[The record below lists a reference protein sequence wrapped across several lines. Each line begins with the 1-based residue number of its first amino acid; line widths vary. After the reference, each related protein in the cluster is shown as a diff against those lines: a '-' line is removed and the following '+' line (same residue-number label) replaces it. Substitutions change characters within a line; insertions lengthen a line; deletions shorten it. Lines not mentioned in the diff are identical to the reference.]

1 MRLIQRLYQSQLCAV
16 LSERSKDNICPRS
29 PIRIQGTKQQE
40 KQTRAVVD
48 CGSVGRAVASDTRGP
63 WFKSSHQ
70 RNSYMNMFT
79 VNC

>member
-48 CGSVGRAVASDTRGP
+48 CGSVGRAVASDIEVRGSNP
-63 WFKSSHQ
+63 VISEIL
-70 RNSYMNMFT
+70 
-79 VNC
+79 